1 MSPNESHFPATHDNG
16 ETAHCKRFYYC
27 SRVYMEA
34 ADVGFSE
41 AGQYLELLDP
51 NLSKLSRLVLKDNS
65 VIAFRWPHRLR

>member
-1 MSPNESHFPATHDNG
+1 MSPNESHLPVTHDNG

-41 AGQYLELLDP
+41 DGQ
-51 NLSKLSRLVLKDNS
+51 
-65 VIAFRWPHRLR
+65 